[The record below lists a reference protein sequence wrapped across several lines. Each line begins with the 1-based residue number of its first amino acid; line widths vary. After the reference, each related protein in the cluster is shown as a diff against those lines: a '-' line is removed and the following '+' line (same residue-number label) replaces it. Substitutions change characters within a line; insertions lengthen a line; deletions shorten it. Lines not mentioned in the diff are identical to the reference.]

1 MKRFRCC
8 VCRKTFTVLKRF
20 MLPFKH
26 HAASEIEEVLSGD
39 KECGTHADERTIG
52 RWRKAFHTVLPA
64 LCTLLEDLAEAVFGS
79 KVSLSA
85 PPGSSLPPG
94 SPMKRLRRAAETLEK
109 FLPGESALARAMF
122 LESRHR
128 LCLGWQSFRL

>member
-8 VCRKTFTVLKRF
+8 VCRKTFTVLKKF
-20 MLPFKH
+20 MLPFKQ
-26 HAASEIEEVLSGD
+26 HAASEIEEALSGE
-39 KECGTHADERTIG
+39 KESGTHADERTIG

-64 LCTLLEDLAEAVFGS
+64 LCALLEDLAEAVFGS

-85 PPGSSLPPG
+85 LPE
-94 SPMKRLRRAAETLEK
+94 SPLKRLRRASETLGTY
-109 FLPGESALARAMF
+109 LPGESALARAMF

>member
-8 VCRKTFTVLKRF
+8 ACGKTFTVLKRF

-26 HAASEIEEVLSGD
+26 HAASEIEEVLSGE

-64 LCTLLEDLAEAVFGS
+64 LCALLEDLEEAVFGS

-85 PPGSSLPPG
+85 SPGSS
-94 SPMKRLRRAAETLEK
+94 MKRLRRAAETLGK
-109 FLPGESALARAMF
+109 YLPGESALARAMF